1 MKQITHTFSNSDF
14 IRCVFPAIAAS
25 CSGVSPFSF
34 TSLRCKQKDK
44 LYLRINEPPVCEQL
58 RLGKPVNYLGY
69 LLFVF
74 NKPVFF
80 LVLMKL
86 DYSSFWDR
94 PLLHHH
100 HNYHLEQKKEQ
111 TNNHYPIFPP
121 DKKRKQHVKQH
132 SLNNSAG
139 TFNFFGHSQNNCI

>member
-1 MKQITHTFSNSDF
+1 MNNLD
-14 IRCVFPAIAAS
+14 
-25 CSGVSPFSF
+25 
-34 TSLRCKQKDK
+34 
-44 LYLRINEPPVCEQL
+44 
-58 RLGKPVNYLGY
+58 Y

-100 HNYHLEQKKEQ
+100 HNHHLEQKKEQ

-139 TFNFFGHSQNNCI
+139 TFNFFGHSQNNCIWVMPGQQIQCKVNFPPFLFLTKLTLIHFRIVQLKHLCELL